1 MSEILRRRRRL
12 PNRRASVSFEIEAQN
27 LRFTVSASRYA
38 DGSLAEIFLQ
48 NHKAGSAAGIL
59 AQDSAVMCLISLQF
73 GLPLETTRRA
83 LMRDAQGRASGPLAA
98 VLDRISADPFSGG
111 AR

>member
-1 MSEILRRRRRL
+1 
-12 PNRRASVSFEIEAQN
+12 
-27 LRFTVSASRYA
+27 
-38 DGSLAEIFLQ
+38 LQ

-73 GLPLETTRRA
+73 GVPLETIRRA

-98 VLDRISADPFSGG
+98 VLDRISADPFSGRRDEHSHDPFAFDAEFG
-111 AR
+111 DPNYVK